1 MPLQMD
7 VPRLTRESRRFWAE
21 SLGSRVQDLGFR
33 VEGSGY
39 RAQGV
44 GNVLYEGA
52 GVLPF
57 DGVADKGDAAR
68 RLRLVPLTLRG
79 LSVCSDSLQYKQVR
93 PKGRTKFYTR
103 IQKILG

>member
-44 GNVLYEGA
+44 GNVLYESAGA
-52 GVLPF
+52 
-57 DGVADKGDAAR
+57 AAR
-68 RLRLVPLTLRG
+68 RLRSVPLTLRG

-93 PKGRTKFYTR
+93 SKGRTKFYTR